1 MKSEPMSWI
10 ELGIVIYIPNRL
22 KSFTDKQ
29 RISTQVGVV
38 FRPADLIL
46 DDDLQYV
53 TTPPKLFP
61 KDVSLGS
68 SAIVEVSEQVEAAQ
82 IRIPKKVPGSSPE

>member
-1 MKSEPMSWI
+1 M
-10 ELGIVIYIPNRL
+10 
-22 KSFTDKQ
+22 
-29 RISTQVGVV
+29 V

-53 TTPPKLFP
+53 TTPPKLFL

-82 IRIPKKVPGSSPE
+82 IRIPKKVPGSSPEYVPRQGSQKQVPQNSKNGFPGKVPKN